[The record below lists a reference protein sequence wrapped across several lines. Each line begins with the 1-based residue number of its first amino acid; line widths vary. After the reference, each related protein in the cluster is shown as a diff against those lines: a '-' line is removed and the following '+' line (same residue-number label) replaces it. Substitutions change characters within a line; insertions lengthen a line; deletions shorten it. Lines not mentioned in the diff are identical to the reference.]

1 MDVSEDSG
9 PRIALI
15 EGEAVIHQRFGGAGP
30 SGRNTARENAHGGLM
45 RCTDGAGG
53 PAPKC
58 VDGAGMDGVAHTQD
72 CDHATGLIEQLRTLL
87 DGRQA
92 QR

>member
-1 MDVSEDSG
+1 MDASVDSG

-30 SGRNTARENAHGGLM
+30 SERKKTARETAHGALM
-45 RCTDGAGG
+45 QCT
-53 PAPKC
+53 PVPKC
-58 VDGAGMDGVAHTQD
+58 VDGAGMDGVAHTLD

-87 DGRQA
+87 AGRQA
-92 QR
+92 QG